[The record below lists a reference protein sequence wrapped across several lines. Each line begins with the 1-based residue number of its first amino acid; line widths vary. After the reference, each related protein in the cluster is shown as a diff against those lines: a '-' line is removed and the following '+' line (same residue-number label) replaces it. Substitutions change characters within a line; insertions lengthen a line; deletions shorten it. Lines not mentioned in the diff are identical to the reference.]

1 MQQFALEMKSKDDK
15 ESKDN
20 DESNCIVADDDIKNL
35 TLKAQKITQIRLRK
49 QLLKSMKI
57 LTHVIKQ

>member
-1 MQQFALEMKSKDDK
+1 MKSKDDK

-20 DESNCIVADDDIKNL
+20 DESNCIVAEDDIKNL

-49 QLLKSMKI
+49 
-57 LTHVIKQ
+57 